1 MFEAGILSPEGRKRE
16 EEEEEEVEDQE
27 TEKKEA
33 VRLEKFWLFY
43 ARLLC

>member
-16 EEEEEEVEDQE
+16 EEEEVVEDQE